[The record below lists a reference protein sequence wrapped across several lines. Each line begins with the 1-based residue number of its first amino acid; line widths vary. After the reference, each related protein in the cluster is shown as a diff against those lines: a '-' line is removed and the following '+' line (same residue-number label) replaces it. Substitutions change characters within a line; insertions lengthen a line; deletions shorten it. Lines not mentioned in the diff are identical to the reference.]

1 LANVTLRVA
10 DPLAPL
16 VAAKKFVVGGELRVS
31 VVVPVL
37 VVLFPNWSSS
47 WRPSATLVVLLAVAD
62 DGLGVMA
69 TWVAVPPVMVTL
81 VVPHVAVPF
90 LAVMVFVSAMVSP

>member
-1 LANVTLRVA
+1 LPEVLR
-10 DPLAPL
+10 
-16 VAAKKFVVGGELRVS
+16 ES

-47 WRPSATLVVLLAVAD
+47 WRASAMLVVLLVDAE

-69 TWVAVPPVMVTL
+69 TLVAVPAVMVTL
-81 VVPHVAVPF
+81 VVPHEAVPF
-90 LAVMVFVSAMVSP
+90 LAVMVLVSAASSP